1 MKISKL
7 LNKKNLSILLS
18 LLFFQNSYSTEAVD
32 IWNLDKQL
40 DEDNINNNEIVE
52 TEDIL
57 QNPIFGIQS
66 DKKNDL
72 IINEEK
78 YLLSK
83 NINITGIY
91 DPADNNLSM
100 DMWKNSNGLR
110 ILEIMKKI
118 QSISLSEDAS
128 NILNIALLTNSYFPN
143 KNITKEQF
151 LKIKSDW
158 LIKQKNFDLI
168 EMYLE
173 KNKNLENGS
182 NLIKYYLDH
191 YLSRS
196 DLGKACEIF
205 DKINIL
211 INDDYISKF
220 NIYCLINLGKNEEAQ
235 LQFDLLKEIGFKDN
249 FFEQKYVY
257 LVGYDENIAGNIS
270 EESLLDFHLSHR
282 TNPDFKFEPK
292 IKTSKLIW
300 KYLSSSNLLEKVND
314 IDLEN
319 KDKIFTIEKA
329 THDKNYEEEEL
340 FTLYE
345 RFMFNINQ
353 LLTVQES
360 YKLLPNF
367 EARALIYQGILLT
380 KEPSGKIKLI
390 KLLKDLFEQDKISN
404 AFDDKLVKFLKE
416 IDETEVPSNYTSFY
430 HFYLQNSIT
439 NKKKIEFNN
448 KIIHQSKLLNYFK
461 EDYNKKNIDKDLEYL
476 LKKIKKNKKY
486 FFQIK
491 DQILLESLKADGVQI
506 PKKYENIYEP
516 TEANIPYDIQVL
528 INNNEI
534 GLALLRFAEIIG
546 EDKIID
552 VDSETLYFIISALNQ
567 LNTYQLRNTILL
579 KVLPLKV

>member
-1 MKISKL
+1 MKILKL

-18 LLFFQNSYSTEAVD
+18 LLFFQNSYSTETVD
-32 IWNLDKQL
+32 IWDLDKQL

-100 DMWKNSNGLR
+100 DMWENSNGLR

-257 LVGYDENIAGNIS
+257 LVGYDENIAGDIS

-416 IDETEVPSNYTSFY
+416 IHETEVPSNYTSFY

-534 GLALLRFAEIIG
+534 GLALLRFVEIIG

-567 LNTYQLRNTILL
+567 LNTYQLRNKILL